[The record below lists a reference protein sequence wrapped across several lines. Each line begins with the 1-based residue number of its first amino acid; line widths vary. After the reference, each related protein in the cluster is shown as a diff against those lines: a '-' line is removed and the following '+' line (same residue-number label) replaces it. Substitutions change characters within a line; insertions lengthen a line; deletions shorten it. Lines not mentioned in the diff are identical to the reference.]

1 MMFGSKSPIEA
12 AYNDAVGHRLRS
24 IVYLSLNEGV
34 HPEGRRGFRKDW
46 GERGT
51 YHLVHLLKQ
60 SASPE
65 WNSYP
70 ETFWISPWVAK
81 HLQETDAN
89 SLFYIVDQWLA
100 DEPLPDFIDPDP
112 LVEDQKVKDLHRLFS
127 ALNR

>member
-1 MMFGSKSPIEA
+1 LERTRFLSFDSIAEA
-12 AYNDAVGHRLRS
+12 
-24 IVYLSLNEGV
+24 
-34 HPEGRRGFRKDW
+34 
-46 GERGT
+46 ERF
-51 YHLVHLLKQ
+51 
-60 SASPE
+60 SE

-70 ETFWISPWVAK
+70 ETFWINPWVAK
-81 HLQETDAN
+81 HLLEIDAN